1 MSGSA
6 RRERDETPSERD
18 RGVSDVVAFVLT
30 FAIIIAGVGLV
41 STGGFDRLTTFTND
55 QQLDN
60 SDRGMQAAAAS
71 VGNLE
76 RNGDTYREF
85 DLSLGGGNVWFNETE
100 IGLSSDSSSL
110 NDSINSTFGSD
121 GTVSINALEH
131 RFDLSSRVVNLAY
144 EGGGV
149 FRTGTVGPRLEP
161 AVTFDE
167 KRGQVIVSLV
177 NLTTDES
184 IDRSGSFASDLV
196 LSPTRVPEESP
207 VGADKQL
214 IGFSAEQ
221 VGQKRVYETGVDGEL
236 EINVSGTAYP
246 DQWAFYFEEREG
258 WSSDGD
264 TYSVAGDDLDVLV
277 RVTTVELSVD
287 R

>member
-1 MSGSA
+1 MSG
-6 RRERDETPSERD
+6 RERQQRD
-18 RGVSDVVAFVLT
+18 RTECDRGRAVSDVVAFVLT

-41 STGGFDRLTTFTND
+41 SIGGFDQLTTFAND

-85 DLSLGGGNVWFNETE
+85 DLSLGGGNVWFNGTE
-100 IGLSSDSSSL
+100 IGLSSNSSSL
-110 NDSINSTFGSD
+110 NESINNTFEPD
-121 GTVSINALEH
+121 GTVPINALEH
-131 RFDLSSRVVNLAY
+131 RFDLSSRVVSLAY

-149 FRTGTVGPRLEP
+149 FRTGTVGPRHEP
-161 AVTFDE
+161 AVTFDQE
-167 KRGQVIVSLV
+167 RGQVIVSLV

-184 IDRSGSFASDLV
+184 IDRSGTFASELV
-196 LSPTRVPEESP
+196 LSPTRIPEESP
-207 VGADKQL
+207 VGADKQI

-221 VGQKRVYETGVDGEL
+221 VGQERVYETGVDGEL
-236 EINVSGTAYP
+236 EIDVSGTAYP
-246 DQWAFYFEEREG
+246 DQWAFYFEECEG
-258 WSSDGD
+258 WSRDGD
-264 TYSVAGDDLDVLV
+264 TYSVSGGDLDVLV